1 MARRPAARDRAK
13 ELARLVR
20 KSLKGRPRTDAQRTS
35 YIRGY
40 WNAAIKS
47 DPELIDHRDAYF
59 ADAQEG

>member
-1 MARRPAARDRAK
+1 VRRPAARDRAR

-20 KSLKGRPRTDAQRTS
+20 KSLGGVKRTDDQRRN

-47 DPELIDHRDAYF
+47 DPDLIDHRDIYF
-59 ADAQEG
+59 EEAQS

>member
-1 MARRPAARDRAK
+1 MARRPAARDRAR

-20 KSLKGRPRTDAQRTS
+20 KSLKGRPRTADQRTK

-47 DPELIDHRDAYF
+47 DPELIDHRDLYF
-59 ADAQEG
+59 IEALEG